1 MCDKVTRLGPEEKVF
16 AEKNIGILFAFIRR
30 NHLPEDYFG
39 ALAIAYVRF
48 VGKYLSEK
56 NKYYYSFSTLVWQ
69 RLRSELSHLVRKE
82 NREIVVSLEC
92 GKPSGQDDDYFV
104 QELICKVSEDLTQKQ
119 VQTLLLRIE
128 GYSNAEIAQALRI
141 SESAVEKRFQ
151 RIRSTYD
158 KNGLKSLHMR
168 L

>member
-1 MCDKVTRLGPEEKVF
+1 MGEPVKRLSPDEKAF
-16 AEKNIGILFAFIRR
+16 AEKNIGILFAFMRSYY
-30 NHLPEDYFG
+30 LPEDYFG

-56 NKYYYSFSTLVWQ
+56 EKYFYSFSTLVWQ
-69 RLRSELSHLVRKE
+69 RLRSELSHITRKE

-92 GKPSGQDDDYFV
+92 GELKGPEDNYFV
-104 QELICKVSEDLTQKQ
+104 QELICKVSNDLTPRQ

-128 GYSNAEIAQALRI
+128 GYSNVEIAQALGI

-158 KNGLKSLHMR
+158 KKRS
-168 L
+168 